1 MAKKTLTVKAKAK
14 PAAKGVAKTSK
25 PPVKS
30 PAKPAKKPASPSMAK
45 KPEPK
50 GAATKKPDIKKPDT
64 KKVDAKK
71 VDAKKVETKKVEP
84 KKPDP
89 KKPDSKRVE
98 PKKPEAKKPELA
110 KSDAKPGAK
119 VAAGSPA
126 KVAVKAPLKPVA
138 KIEPEIHVATD
149 DKAAA
154 ARKGIT
160 IVPPKPMKKPKPKAP
175 STDISALAGSLLSS
189 GVARK
194 PLISS
199 GPSAPALK
207 PLGVQGTEEAV
218 QKIAGK
224 TPFGKKELEHFRS
237 ILLRK
242 RAELLGD
249 VSHLEE
255 EALRGESGALS
266 NMPQH
271 MAEQGSETYE
281 QSLHLDLAAA
291 GSKLIKEIDDALKRI
306 ELGTF
311 GVCEL
316 TGKPIRVERLE
327 ELPWA
332 RHSIEAARELERRS
346 MRT

>member
-1 MAKKTLTVKAKAK
+1 MAKKTSTAK
-14 PAAKGVAKTSK
+14 PKSKAASKGAPKVSK
-25 PPVKS
+25 PA
-30 PAKPAKKPASPSMAK
+30 AKPAKKPAPKPIAK
-45 KPEPK
+45 KPDAKSAPAKKAE
-50 GAATKKPDIKKPDT
+50 AKKPD
-64 KKVDAKK
+64 V
-71 VDAKKVETKKVEP
+71 
-84 KKPDP
+84 
-89 KKPDSKRVE
+89 
-98 PKKPEAKKPELA
+98 KKPEAKKPEA
-110 KSDAKPGAK
+110 KKPDVKKVDVKKPAPAAKPEAK
-119 VAAGSPA
+119 KAEIKKPEAKKPEAKKPEAKKPEVKPAA
-126 KVAVKAPLKPVA
+126 KPVVKPGTKA
-138 KIEPEIHVATD
+138 EAETPAAPPAD
-149 DKAAA
+149 DKAAS

-160 IVPPKPMKKPKPKAP
+160 IVPSKPLKKPKPKAP

-189 GVARK
+189 GFARK
-194 PLISS
+194 PLIAS
-199 GPSAPALK
+199 GPNAPALK
-207 PLGVQGTEEAV
+207 PLGVQGVEEV
-218 QKIAGK
+218 QAKVAGK
-224 TPFGKKELEHFRS
+224 SPFGKKELEHFRA

-291 GSKLIKEIDDALKRI
+291 GSKLIKEIDDAIRRI
-306 ELGTF
+306 DAGTF
-311 GVCEL
+311 GICEL

>member
-1 MAKKTLTVKAKAK
+1 MAKKTPTVKAKAK
-14 PAAKGVAKTSK
+14 PAPKGVAKVSK
-25 PPVKS
+25 PTP
-30 PAKPAKKPASPSMAK
+30 KPAKKPVSKSMSK

-50 GAATKKPDIKKPDT
+50 GPA
-64 KKVDAKK
+64 
-71 VDAKKVETKKVEP
+71 
-84 KKPDP
+84 
-89 KKPDSKRVE
+89 
-98 PKKPEAKKPELA
+98 PKKPEAKKPEPKKVEPKKIEPKKIEPKKAEA
-110 KSDAKPGAK
+110 KKIVGKEVEGKKADSKKVEPKKVLPSGKELKPESKKPEVKKPEAKPA
-119 VAAGSPA
+119 A
-126 KVAVKAPLKPVA
+126 KVAVKPAVKT
-138 KIEPEIHVATD
+138 EPEAVVQTD
-149 DKAAA
+149 DKGAA

-207 PLGVQGTEEAV
+207 PLGVQGTEEAI
-218 QKIAGK
+218 QKVAGK
-224 TPFGKKELEHFRS
+224 TPFNKKELEHFRS

-306 ELGTF
+306 DAGTF